1 MKLSDPPLTPEEI
14 ENFRKF
20 CEEVQRHFDLTMKHQ
35 ETIVQIITNA
45 ISEKIT
51 KKESDKRFQQMKLSV
66 KKSAEKI
73 RKMQKMLPEIIR
85 CQLASIF

>member
-20 CEEVQRHFDLTMKHQ
+20 CEEVQRHFDLTTKHQ
-35 ETIVQIITNA
+35 ETIIRMIADA

-51 KKESDKRFQQMKLSV
+51 KKESDRRFRQMKLSV

-73 RKMQKMLPEIIR
+73 RKIQKMLSEIIR